1 MFCQICEVIQTGLQM
16 GKWTG
21 NKKKKELP
29 GVMSGNPEYLK
40 IYEVNSLK
48 TCLTRLSK
56 LMGSHR
62 AINFNPY
69 FPVKV

>member
-21 NKKKKELP
+21 NKKKELP

-62 AINFNPY
+62 AINLNP
-69 FPVKV
+69 